1 MPKERFSNQISKPEQ
16 PFVLSE
22 GEISKKFRVLT
33 SEELEKLGLSK
44 KPKSTE
50 RKTGK
55 EVTIEQAMEILGEDV
70 LGPEAIEIT
79 FGFKPEEIPP
89 IPFTIE
95 DLERAKEL
103 GQFLEL
109 RVDQTSEGKP
119 LNMGNMFDMLQPEFT
134 AQNQGRI
141 LNSYGKSD
149 SWYKNEDF
157 LKDVPQVQW
166 VLISK
171 DIIPNSLSKNY
182 LQQTEV
188 IADYIKNEV
197 FKDKDLPDVYQEAL
211 DEFES
216 KKAGIQSILSSNWQ
230 EAAKQLSELKI
241 NQLVRQL
248 PVENMYDLVMYF
260 KNNKKRLLEGKYTW
274 TYRRASSG
282 GLVDVGRFASAGAG
296 VGGWAPG
303 RVDGD
308 LGVSFSRS
316 H

>member
-1 MPKERFSNQISKPEQ
+1 MPKERFSNPISQPEQ

-22 GEISKKFRVLT
+22 GEISKKFRILT
-33 SEELEKLGLSK
+33 PEEVEKLGLSK
-44 KPKSTE
+44 KSKSPE

-79 FGFKPEEIPP
+79 FGFKPEEIPS

-109 RVDQTSEGKP
+109 RVDQTSDGKP

-157 LKDVPQVQW
+157 LKDVPRARW

-171 DIIPNSLSKNY
+171 DVIPNSLSKNY

-188 IADYIKNEV
+188 IASYIKNEV
-197 FKDKDLPDVYQEAL
+197 FKDKELPDVYQEAI

-216 KKAGIQSILSSNWQ
+216 KKAGIQSVLSSYWK

-274 TYRRASSG
+274 TSRRASSG
-282 GLVDVGRFASAGAG
+282 KLVSVGHFDSDGASVAY
-296 VGGWAPG
+296 WTPG
-303 RVDGD
+303 SVNGR

-316 H
+316 R